1 MDGNCVYVLLHFLSF
16 MFILN
21 FFVSIVIMFTIVPI
35 SFNMFFACSTF
46 ISPKSKALTPP
57 SLSILVSLEDYKTPW
72 YMYLHNY
79 FPYNHVLNISTN

>member
-57 SLSILVSLEDYKTPW
+57 SLSILVSLEDYKTP
-72 YMYLHNY
+72 
-79 FPYNHVLNISTN
+79 